1 MGLYGLAARGGTPG
15 SPPITTE
22 RNLHVTMLDR
32 MRRHQSWL
40 KWILGIVVVAFVF
53 IYVPQFLRPA
63 GVGAMSTDTLASVDG
78 RSITVGTYQR
88 VYNQQLQQLRQAY
101 GDQLDDRMLQ
111 QIGLARR
118 LLQQLIDEEAVL
130 AEADRLG
137 IRVSDE
143 ELKQRILSIPAF
155 QINGVFVG
163 QARYE
168 AFLRSQRPPVSV
180 PEFERDVRRQITTEK
195 VQALITG
202 WVQVDQADVEREY
215 RKQNEKV
222 KLEVAVFTADKFKN
236 TVQPTEAEIKAQFQ
250 ADPEKYRLPEKRRVK
265 ILAVDSNSLKG
276 RMTATPQD
284 VQAAYEKNKAMFSTP
299 EQIRASHILFKTEG
313 KDGKDKDAVRK
324 QAETVLA
331 KVKAGGDFAALA
343 KQYSEDSSKDSGGD
357 LSYFGRARDAGP
369 GPKMVKEFEDAA
381 FALQVGQTSGLVESQ
396 FGFHIIKLTD
406 KKPALTRTLEQVRG
420 QLEDQIKAEK
430 AQAEAGTLADTLAGQ
445 IKTAADLDTVA
456 RKESLAIADSGLF
469 ARDEPLAGLGFAP
482 AVSTKAFEMEVGKVS
497 EKLQTQNGFAWITL
511 VDVKPSSLPA
521 MEDVKDKIKDEVM
534 RTKAVEV
541 AKARAEAMAKAAG
554 SNFAA
559 AAKAAGV
566 EVKTT
571 DLITRG
577 TALPDIGINQAVED
591 AVFKLKAGETSA
603 AIPTDNAVVVVRVKE
618 KQDVKPEEMAAG
630 LPQVRD
636 QLRQRQQGDFF
647 GAYMMKA
654 RDRMTLTYNQSAIE
668 TVVMGNGR
676 Q

>member
-1 MGLYGLAARGGTPG
+1 
-15 SPPITTE
+15 
-22 RNLHVTMLDR
+22 MLDR

-88 VYNQQLQQLRQAY
+88 VYNQQLQKLRQAY
-101 GDQLDDRMLQ
+101 GEQLDDKMLQ
-111 QIGLARR
+111 QIGLARQ
-118 LLQQLIDEEAVL
+118 LLRQLIDEEAVL

-143 ELKQRILSIPAF
+143 ELRQRILSIPAF
-155 QINGVFVG
+155 QINGAFVG

-168 AFLRSQRPPVSV
+168 QFLRSQRPPVLVS
-180 PEFERDVRRQITTEK
+180 EFERDVRRQITTEK

-215 RKQNEKV
+215 RKRNEKV
-222 KLEVAVFTADKFKN
+222 KLELAVFTADKFKN
-236 TVQPTEAEIKAQFQ
+236 TVQPTDAEIKAQFQ
-250 ADPEKYRLPEKRRVK
+250 ADPEKYRVPEKRRVK
-265 ILAVDSNSLKG
+265 YLAVDSNSLKG
-276 RMTATPQD
+276 RMTATSQD

-299 EQIRASHILFKTEG
+299 EQVRASHILFKTEG

-324 QAETVLA
+324 QADAVLA

-369 GPKMVKEFEDAA
+369 GQKMVKEFEEAA
-381 FALQVGQTSGLVESQ
+381 FALQVGQTSGIVESQ

-406 KKPALTRTLEQVRG
+406 KKAALTRTLEQVRG
-420 QLEDQIKAEK
+420 QLEDQIKSEK
-430 AQAEAGTLADTLAGQ
+430 AQAEAGKLADTLAGQ

-456 RKESLAIADSGLF
+456 RKEALAISDSGLF
-469 ARDEPLAGLGFAP
+469 AREEPLAGLGFAP
-482 AVSTKAFEMEVGKVS
+482 AVSAKAFELEVGKVS
-497 EKLQTQNGFAWITL
+497 DKLQTQNGFAWITL
-511 VDVKPSSLPA
+511 VEVKPSALPA
-521 MEDVKDKIKDEVM
+521 MEDVKDKIKDDVM
-534 RTKAVEV
+534 RTKAVDV

-571 DLITRG
+571 DLIARG
-577 TALPDIGINQAVED
+577 ASLPDIGSNQAVED
-591 AVFKLKAGETSA
+591 VIFKLKTGETSA

-630 LPQVRD
+630 LPQLRAE
-636 QLRQRQQGDFF
+636 LRQQQQGEFF
-647 GAYMMKA
+647 GAYMVKA
-654 RDRMTLTYNQSAIE
+654 RDRMTLTYNQATIE
-668 TVVMGNGR
+668 SVMMPGGR